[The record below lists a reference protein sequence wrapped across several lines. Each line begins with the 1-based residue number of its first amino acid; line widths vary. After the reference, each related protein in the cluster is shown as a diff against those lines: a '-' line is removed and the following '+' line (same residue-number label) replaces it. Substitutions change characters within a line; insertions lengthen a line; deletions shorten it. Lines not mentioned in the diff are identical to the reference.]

1 MKSYRMLILVFGSF
15 EISNKEGIRP
25 RMFANENMIN
35 LLGLEHSLNP
45 EDLYQYWFD
54 RINKPYLSYIE
65 NAIVKLMN
73 GKKSEVEYLWNH
85 PKLGWIYVRCGG
97 YLHSNDGTCSRIEGY
112 HQVSADLTTIF
123 DSKKFTLYDQLRLNN
138 YSSYYMEYMMNSVK

>member
-1 MKSYRMLILVFGSF
+1 MDEILQNANIGIWVI

-73 GKKSEVEYLWNH
+73 GKN
-85 PKLGWIYVRCGG
+85 
-97 YLHSNDGTCSRIEGY
+97 
-112 HQVSADLTTIF
+112 
-123 DSKKFTLYDQLRLNN
+123 LR
-138 YSSYYMEYMMNSVK
+138 

>member
-1 MKSYRMLILVFGSF
+1 MDEILQNAKIGIWVI
-15 EISNKEGIRP
+15 EISNKENIRP

-97 YLHSNDGTCSRIEGY
+97 YLHSNDGTCSRDVYKRQEQPTVIS
-112 HQVSADLTTIF
+112 QALRKSADQSKTHLT
-123 DSKKFTLYDQLRLNN
+123 LN
-138 YSSYYMEYMMNSVK
+138 